1 MVIVSALGKA
11 WIDRAVYYEPEDAT
25 ATETRTMRRNAGL
38 MISTCLLLSSI
49 AGLAAET
56 PSDAEQ
62 VKATLREMWEA
73 IERGDTEA
81 YAQYVHPDFTQFGES
96 DVYLA
101 QGKDL
106 EIASIRDYVSRATDV
121 HTEMHQPIVT
131 VRGDVAWIVYY
142 WSDTGVVGGER
153 VTSRGKST
161 RIFVREDGR
170 WLCIH
175 GHYTAVP

>member
-1 MVIVSALGKA
+1 M
-11 WIDRAVYYEPEDAT
+11 WTERAVYYESGNADL
-25 ATETRTMRRNAGL
+25 TETKTMRRNASL
-38 MISTCLLLSSI
+38 VFIACLLLSSV
-49 AGLAAET
+49 AGLAAE
-56 PSDAEQ
+56 PSSDAEQ
-62 VKATLREMWEA
+62 VKATLNAMWEA
-73 IERGDTEA
+73 IERGDAEA

-106 EIASIRDYVSRATDV
+106 EVASIRDYVKRTTDV

-131 VRGDVAWIVYY
+131 VKGDVAWIVYY
-142 WSDTGVVGGER
+142 WSDSGVVGDER
-153 VTSRGKST
+153 FTSQGKST